1 LEIIMSVL
9 MFAAAGM
16 AVYLS
21 VLASSRP
28 RPLAC
33 LTAAVVWA
41 AYAIY
46 ERQMVNGVLCDGTCN
61 IRVDVV
67 LTLPILVLATLH
79 AFRPGYGHALG
90 LVTFTAVALVS
101 WAFGHIVPAAI
112 AGAGAITF
120 AAHGIRS
127 RITSP

>member
-1 LEIIMSVL
+1 MNVL
-9 MFAAAGM
+9 VLAAAGM
-16 AVYLS
+16 AVYLLI
-21 VLASSRP
+21 LASSGQR
-28 RPLAC
+28 RVAC
-33 LTAAVVWA
+33 LTAALVWA
-41 AYAIY
+41 AYAVY

-112 AGAGAITF
+112 ASIGMLVL

-127 RITSP
+127 RFTSP